1 MLKRVIQVF
10 VCVLLF
16 SFNSFSQN
24 NGIVLEVEYRA
35 TRKCSTDSS
44 RFKIIYSVRK
54 DIMRL
59 DIKGAT
65 ANSSIIYQPSTQK
78 IWVLYHHERLYYSMD
93 QAQMLMLED
102 TVKSKSEEF
111 QRTFEAMDEASKE
124 QTKMLWPDGNPYI
137 FEEPNFSLVGK
148 KDTLISQLL
157 CDKYFADIS
166 NGNKQNMYI
175 NNLKTTGI
183 KLEELEVLMQFN
195 EFLGRGVKI
204 ISGSLD
210 FSAIYER
217 EQGGIPILFEN
228 FYGRDICSYY
238 HVKFI
243 YRKKLNNDEFII
255 PIAYGKYENP
265 LGVK

>member
-1 MLKRVIQVF
+1 MSNRIFLTL
-10 VCVLLF
+10 VCAILF
-16 SFNSFSQN
+16 AFNTVSQN

-65 ANSSIIYQPSTQK
+65 ANSSIIYQPATQK
-78 IWVLYHHERLYYSMD
+78 IWVLYHHEMLYYSMD
-93 QAQMLMLED
+93 KSQMLMLDD
-102 TVKSKSEEF
+102 TVKKKSEEF

-124 QTKMLWPDGNPYI
+124 QTKMLWPDGNPYQ
-137 FEEPNFSLVGK
+137 FEEPVFGLLGK

-166 NGNKQNMYI
+166 NGNKQHMYI

-183 KLEELEVLMQFN
+183 KLEELEVLSRFN
-195 EFLGRGVKI
+195 DFLGKGVKI
-204 ISGSLD
+204 ISGNLD
-210 FSAIYER
+210 FSAIYKR
-217 EQGGIPILFEN
+217 EQDGIPILFEN
-228 FYGRDICSYY
+228 FYGRDVCSYY

-243 YRKKLNNDEFII
+243 YRKKLNDDEFII
-255 PIAYGKYENP
+255 PMAYGKYENP